1 MTTEKPNPMLHVPN
15 LITGGRLLAVPV
27 TVWLILSDHLTLA
40 FWLFMLAAVS
50 DGLDGMIARLFRARS
65 KLGAWLDPLAD
76 KALLVGCFVA
86 MATVGLVPLWLV
98 ALILLRD
105 ITIILGLAVLLVM
118 LRERL
123 SIQPL
128 WVGKLNTALQLAL
141 AALILAVYG
150 ARLAPE
156 EYVLPAELLVAA
168 TTLWSMVAYVLRGL
182 FILRTRDAGDDA
194 GDQSGDA
201 A

>member
-1 MTTEKPNPMLHVPN
+1 MTTETPNPMLHVPN

-27 TVWLILSDHLTLA
+27 TVWLILSDHLILA
-40 FWLFMLAAVS
+40 FWLFMLAAIS

-86 MATVGLVPLWLV
+86 MAIVGLVPLWLV

-128 WVGKLNTALQLAL
+128 WVGKLNTAMQLAL

-150 ARLAPE
+150 ARLVPE
-156 EYVLPAELLVAA
+156 DYVLPAELLVAA

-182 FILRTRDAGDDA
+182 FILRTRNAGDET
-194 GDQSGDA
+194 GDQPGDA